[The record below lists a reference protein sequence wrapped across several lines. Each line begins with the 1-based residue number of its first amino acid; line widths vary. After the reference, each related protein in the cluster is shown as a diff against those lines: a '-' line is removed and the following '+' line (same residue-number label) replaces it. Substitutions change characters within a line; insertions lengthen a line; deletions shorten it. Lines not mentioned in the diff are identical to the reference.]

1 MTYDRR
7 VMRIVVI
14 ALVVMGLGA
23 QSASAQARDKAAADK
38 IFADG
43 QQRYAAGEYLTAAEK
58 FVAAYELD
66 PDPAYLFNIAQAY
79 RLGNACAKA
88 AKYYR
93 EFLGAVSSAPNL
105 AKVQQ
110 YIEQSDA
117 CAKTQQPLPT
127 EPVIVT
133 QPVEPA
139 PPVEAPAPA
148 DPGRTKRYLGV
159 GSIMVGVVAVGA
171 GAYFSVRVGTL
182 LTERDTLC
190 TLASPCTNQQIV
202 DQDQEGKDAQRNSII
217 AYSVGG
223 VALVAGVA
231 LYVLNRSTDETKP
244 SFAIVPTSDGAMATG
259 AFRF

>member
-23 QSASAQARDKAAADK
+23 QGASAQARDKAAADK

-43 QQRYAAGEYLTAAEK
+43 QQRYAAGEYLIAAEK

-117 CAKTQQPLPT
+117 CAKTQAQPPT
-127 EPVIVT
+127 EPVEVN
-133 QPVEPA
+133 QPTEPA
-139 PPVEAPAPA
+139 PPVEVPAPA
-148 DPGRTKRYLGV
+148 DPGRTKRYVGV
-159 GSIMVGVVAVGA
+159 ASIMVGVVSIGA
-171 GAYFSVRVGTL
+171 GAYFSVRVRTL
-182 LTERDTLC
+182 QNERDALC
-190 TLASPCTNQQIV
+190 TLGSPCTNQELLDK
-202 DQDQEGKDAQRNSII
+202 DQAGETAQRNSII

-231 LYVLNRSTDETKP
+231 LYVLNRSSDETRP
-244 SFAIVPTSDGAMATG
+244 AFAIVPTFDGAMATG